1 MLENYLY
8 SRYDTPGYN
17 SRDLSLVASIISNKT
32 MSILFSLKS
41 KGSNG
46 ELEDKNDRTE
56 LQDDRLHTVT
66 LFGIIVAHRRKE
78 KFNGFRSGY
87 YGLFSAIGE
96 GL

>member
-17 SRDLSLVASIISNKT
+17 SRDLSLVASISNKT

-46 ELEDKNDRTE
+46 GLEDKNDRTE

-66 LFGIIVAHRRKE
+66 LFGIIVAHRREE
-78 KFNGFRSGY
+78 KLNGFRSGY
-87 YGLFSAIGE
+87 YGLFNAIGE

>member
-17 SRDLSLVASIISNKT
+17 SRDLSLVASISNKT

-46 ELEDKNDRTE
+46 GLEDKNDRTE
-56 LQDDRLHTVT
+56 LQDDRLHIVT
-66 LFGIIVAHRRKE
+66 LFGIIVARRREE
-78 KFNGFRSGY
+78 KLNGFKRGY
-87 YGLFSAIGE
+87 YGLFSAIGV
-96 GL
+96 G